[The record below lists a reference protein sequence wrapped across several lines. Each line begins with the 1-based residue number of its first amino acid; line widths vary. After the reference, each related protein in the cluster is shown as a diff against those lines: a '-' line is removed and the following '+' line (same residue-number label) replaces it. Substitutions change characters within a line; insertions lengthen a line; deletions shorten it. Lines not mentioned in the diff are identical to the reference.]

1 MSRGP
6 WDKET
11 LIPFQII
18 YFRVPRQYL
27 LRRYK
32 QEDLT
37 FLQRVKIQK
46 IRHDMEK
53 IINRANHVISVIDS
67 TTRRAIQKDI
77 R

>member
-32 QEDLT
+32 EEDLT
-37 FLQRVKIQK
+37 LMERVKIQK
-46 IRHDMEK
+46 IRHEAER